1 MRPNSLPTPFAHLF
15 RDGAQVIVDRAL
27 AELRA
32 GRPVAIEGASGTSLV
47 ATIDSVSP
55 ATFDAFATLPGGG
68 GVLVLPEP
76 RARVLGLPAD
86 GPVGIPLT
94 GLGHEAACR
103 LAGGLEAPTPP
114 AWHPA
119 DGIAEA
125 AIGLAKQALLLP
137 AVLMAPAGLFGAVP
151 QTVHRVPLS
160 ALDGGPDGGR
170 HGGGHPL
177 QIVSRARV
185 PLAESVETMFVV
197 FRGGAG
203 LRDQVAIIVGA
214 PNPDQPVAVRLH
226 SACLTGD
233 LFASLRCDCGD
244 QLRQSVSRLADDGG
258 GVLLYLDQEGRGTGI
273 ANKMRAYDLQDHGL
287 DTIDA
292 DAVLGYG
299 ADERRYDLAAAMLL
313 RLGFR
318 CVRLFTNNPDKVAAL
333 IRAGIEVVG
342 RSALIGV
349 VTVENRRYLAAK
361 AARAGHLIDGFG
373 PDAQRTGLGAKA
385 ER

>member
-1 MRPNSLPTPFAHLF
+1 MRSNSQPTPFAHLF
-15 RDGAQVIVDRAL
+15 RDGAQVTVDRAL

-32 GRPVAIEGASGTSLV
+32 GRPVAVEGDGGATLV
-47 ATIDSVSP
+47 AAIDTISP
-55 ATFDAFATLPGGG
+55 ATFDAFATLAGGG
-68 GVLVLPEP
+68 AVLTLPEP

-86 GPVGIPLT
+86 GAVGIPLA
-94 GLGHEAACR
+94 GMGHDAACR
-103 LAGGLEAPTPP
+103 LAGGIDAPRP
-114 AWHPA
+114 AVWRPA
-119 DGIAEA
+119 DAVGEA
-125 AIGLAKQALLLP
+125 AIGLAKLALLLP
-137 AVLMAPAGLFGAVP
+137 AVLMVPAGPSGAVP
-151 QTVHRVPLS
+151 AGVHRVPLA
-160 ALDGGPDGGR
+160 ALTDGPDSAAN
-170 HGGGHPL
+170 PL

-185 PLAESVETMFVV
+185 PLAESVETVFVV

-203 LRDQVAIIVGA
+203 LRDQVAIIVGS
-214 PNPDQPVAVRLH
+214 PDPDRPVPVRLH

-244 QLRQSVSRLADDGG
+244 QLRQSVARLAGEGG

-299 ADERRYDLAAAMLL
+299 ADERRYDLGAAMLL
-313 RLGFR
+313 RLGFGR
-318 CVRLFTNNPDKVAAL
+318 VRLFTNNPDKIAAL
-333 IRAGIEVVG
+333 ARAGIEVVG

-361 AARAGHLIDGFG
+361 AARAGHLLDGLAIDGKRAVEADG
-373 PDAQRTGLGAKA
+373 
-385 ER
+385 